1 MHLEILETSEDD
13 FTTWTNRK
21 IQRLDLRS
29 RNFDRMFQS
38 GKIRKPNKTSDLRM
52 KMEMNGKFPL
62 TRTLSLI
69 SVCEVCLKA
78 IKIAE
83 SSDCQDRKVNNPV
96 TSSVYLRVE
105 TIAELENATAKD
117 NERKSTAHF
126 WIY

>member
-1 MHLEILETSEDD
+1 MISQLGLIVRYKDSIYVLGTLIECSNLE
-13 FTTWTNRK
+13 R
-21 IQRLDLRS
+21 
-29 RNFDRMFQS
+29 
-38 GKIRKPNKTSDLRM
+38 KIRKPNKTFDLRM

>member
-1 MHLEILETSEDD
+1 MISQPELIVRYKDSVYVLGTLIEYFNLK
-13 FTTWTNRK
+13 R
-21 IQRLDLRS
+21 
-29 RNFDRMFQS
+29 
-38 GKIRKPNKTSDLRM
+38 KIRKPNKTFYLRM

-62 TRTLSLI
+62 TLTLNLI
-69 SVCEVCLKA
+69 SVCKVCLKA

-83 SSDCQDRKVNNPV
+83 SPDCQDRKVNNPV
-96 TSSVYLRVE
+96 TSSVYQ